1 MTDGSPFPGTTPIT
15 AVKFPR
21 PGKPISPGP
30 TKMFVSQSCMCICD
44 VLYPMICVYDLHRN
58 LEPFLPQKESKG
70 FSLLKIKTVLS
81 VLLDSMGILKFAIWL
96 EFSSLLR
103 PLIYTLYPMKNV
115 RKPVMEGE
123 TARPVHGGWVRGG
136 GEGAGTAFLRQTG
149 GVDSYYLLG
158 LSLEIYSILVNNIR
172 TLEHQR

>member
-1 MTDGSPFPGTTPIT
+1 
-15 AVKFPR
+15 
-21 PGKPISPGP
+21 
-30 TKMFVSQSCMCICD
+30 MFVSQSCMCICD
-44 VLYPMICVYDLHRN
+44 VLYLMICVYDLHRN

-70 FSLLKIKTVLS
+70 FSLLKIKTILS
-81 VLLDSMGILKFAIWL
+81 VLLDSMGTLKFAIWL

-115 RKPVMEGE
+115 RKPVTEGE
-123 TARPVHGGWVRGG
+123 TAWPVHGGWG
-136 GEGAGTAFLRQTG
+136 GAGTAFLRQTG

-158 LSLEIYSILVNNIR
+158 LSLETYSILVNNIR

>member
-1 MTDGSPFPGTTPIT
+1 
-15 AVKFPR
+15 
-21 PGKPISPGP
+21 
-30 TKMFVSQSCMCICD
+30 MFVSQSCMCICD

-115 RKPVMEGE
+115 RKPVTEGE
-123 TARPVHGGWVRGG
+123 TAQPVHR
-136 GEGAGTAFLRQTG
+136 GAGTAFLRQTG

-158 LSLEIYSILVNNIR
+158 LSLETYSILVNNIR
-172 TLEHQR
+172 TLEYQR